1 MDLDGRV
8 GVVTGAASGIGR
20 AISERLLDEGMAVAL
35 LDMDPGVADVASG
48 LAAAG
53 GRAIGLQVDVSSSAS
68 VRSAFERVEAE
79 LGPPWL
85 LVNSAGVL
93 SYGATVDMPE
103 SDWDRV
109 LAVDL
114 KGVFLCSQAA
124 LRSMLP
130 GNGGRI
136 ISISSIAGRV
146 ARPTQIAYCAAK
158 AGTDHFTRCLAV
170 EVAGQGITV
179 NAIAPGMTRS
189 VMLERVIARGG
200 SEEDLLALI
209 PAGRFA
215 LPEDHAGLVVWLASD
230 AAAHVTGQVI
240 DVDGGQSLFAPIV
253 RRPAASATPG
263 PAPAAGPSGPEP
275 TPHTAATGPG
285 SD

>member
-1 MDLDGRV
+1 MNLSGRAAI
-8 GVVTGAASGIGR
+8 VTGAASGIGR
-20 AISERLLDEGMAVAL
+20 AISARLLADGMAVAF
-35 LDMDPGVADVASG
+35 LDMDEGVVEMASG
-48 LAAAG
+48 LATQEG
-53 GRAIGLQVDVSSSAS
+53 PAIGIPTDVTDSTS
-68 VRSAFERVEAE
+68 VRAAFERAESE

-93 SYGATVDMPE
+93 AYGATVDMPE

-109 LAVDL
+109 VDVDL

-130 GNGGRI
+130 RGGGRI
-136 ISISSIAGRV
+136 VNISSIAGRV

-158 AGTDHFTRCLAV
+158 AGADHFTRCLAV
-170 EVAGQGITV
+170 EVAGAGITV
-179 NAIAPGMTRS
+179 NSVAPGMTRS
-189 VMLERVIARGG
+189 VMLDKVIARGG

-215 LPEDHAGLVVWLASD
+215 LPEDHAALVAWLASD
-230 AAAHVTGQVI
+230 EAAHVTGQVI

-253 RRPAASATPG
+253 RRSG
-263 PAPAAGPSGPEP
+263 PAPAAEG
-275 TPHTAATGPG
+275 
-285 SD
+285 DQ

>member
-1 MDLDGRV
+1 MELRGRV

-20 AISERLLDEGMAVAL
+20 AISERLLAEGMAVAL
-35 LDMDPGVADVASG
+35 LDMDPGVVEVAGS
-48 LAAAG
+48 LAAG
-53 GRAIGLQVDVSSSAS
+53 GHRALGLQVDVSSSAS
-68 VRSAFERVEAE
+68 VHSAFERVEDE
-79 LGPPWL
+79 LGPPWV

-109 LAVDL
+109 LDVDL

-130 GNGGRI
+130 KGGGRI
-136 ISISSIAGRV
+136 INISSIAGRV

-215 LPEDHAGLVVWLASD
+215 LPEDHAGLVAWLASD

-253 RRPAASATPG
+253 RRSGPAAPADPPAASADG
-263 PAPAAGPSGPEP
+263 GGPSG
-275 TPHTAATGPG
+275 TAPATAG
-285 SD
+285 SGAD

>member
-1 MDLDGRV
+1 MGLSGRTAI
-8 GVVTGAASGIGR
+8 VTGAASGIGR
-20 AISERLLDEGMAVAL
+20 AIGERLLAEGMAVAF
-35 LDMDPGVADVASG
+35 LDMDPAVVSVAAGLATQEHAAIGVATDVT
-48 LAAAG
+48 
-53 GRAIGLQVDVSSSAS
+53 SSTS
-68 VRSAFERVEAE
+68 VRAAFERAEAE

-109 LAVDL
+109 LDVDL

-130 GNGGRI
+130 RGGGRI
-136 ISISSIAGRV
+136 VNISSIAGRV

-158 AGTDHFTRCLAV
+158 AGADHFTRCLAV
-170 EVAGQGITV
+170 EVAGQGVTV
-179 NAIAPGMTRS
+179 NSVAPGMTRS
-189 VMLERVIARGG
+189 VMLERVVARGG
-200 SEEDLLALI
+200 SEKDLLALI

-215 LPEDHAGLVVWLASD
+215 LPEDHAALVAWLASD
-230 AAAHVTGQVI
+230 EASHVTGQVI

-253 RRPAASATPG
+253 RRSG
-263 PAPAAGPSGPEP
+263 PAPAPGGSQEP
-275 TPHTAATGPG
+275 RQ
-285 SD
+285 S